1 MGKIELPLPPQALT
15 LAPAQDLLRQ
25 IRHDVP
31 QHGSWLSAAGAE
43 YRVTIES
50 LNDTAAALE
59 TFYRGKPFMLLSIDR
74 KTRRVEPIIS

>member
-25 IRHDVP
+25 IRRDVP

-50 LNDTAAALE
+50 LNDTADALG
-59 TFYRGKPFMLLSIDR
+59 TFYREKPFVLLSIDG
-74 KTRRVEPIIS
+74 KTRRVEPLIS